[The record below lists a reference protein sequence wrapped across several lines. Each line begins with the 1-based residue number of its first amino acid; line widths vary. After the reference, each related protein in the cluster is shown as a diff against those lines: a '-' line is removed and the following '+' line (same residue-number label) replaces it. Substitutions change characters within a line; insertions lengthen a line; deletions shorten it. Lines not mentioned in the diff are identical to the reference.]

1 MQKDLAQPLK
11 INYTFAMSNL
21 APIFANLY
29 GQSVIILSTESSEY
43 GVLAFV
49 QFEDGR
55 EEEVPLCAIDL
66 LD

>member
-1 MQKDLAQPLK
+1 
-11 INYTFAMSNL
+11 MSNL
-21 APIFANLY
+21 APIFASLY